1 MARETATVLGASD
14 DKVAVALL
22 DALRV
27 AADAM
32 DVCDETSVQR
42 AGAVKV
48 AETAVT
54 DAGLLLEAAEDAA
67 SKAADIF
74 EVLEV
79 AEHKVN
85 EMLEEK

>member
-1 MARETATVLGASD
+1 MVSD
-14 DKVAVALL
+14 DKVAIALS
-22 DALRV
+22 DALQV

-54 DAGLLLEAAEDAA
+54 DTLLLLEAAEDAA

-79 AEHKVN
+79 AGQKVN
-85 EMLEEK
+85 DLLIEK